1 MRMDYD
7 GNVVVQGLDGYVVAD
22 KHGQLLVCS

>member
-22 KHGQLLVCS
+22 KHGLLLVCS